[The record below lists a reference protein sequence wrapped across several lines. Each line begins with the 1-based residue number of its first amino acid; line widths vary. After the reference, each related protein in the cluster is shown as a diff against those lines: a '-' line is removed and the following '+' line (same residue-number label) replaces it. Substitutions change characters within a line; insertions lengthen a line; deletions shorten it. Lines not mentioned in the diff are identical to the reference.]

1 LRLGQESTDRNT
13 QISRGLGAVSGKGD
27 GEMSSANE
35 MGQGQGTLTAAAGMV
50 ADAKHD
56 FDRLNNELVQHI
68 DAAKAKWAGQGG
80 TAFNALGHAWSE
92 KQRTIVNALNQ
103 FEASLRSTEKDNTS
117 TDDTQSSAFSRNQ
130 QRLG

>member
-1 LRLGQESTDRNT
+1 
-13 QISRGLGAVSGKGD
+13 
-27 GEMSSANE
+27 MPSAHE
-35 MGQGQGTLTAAAGMV
+35 MGQGQGTLSAAAGMV

-56 FDRLNNELVQHI
+56 FDRLNDELVEHI
-68 DAAKAKWAGQGG
+68 DAAKARWAGQGG

-92 KQRTIVNALNQ
+92 KQRTITSALDQ

-117 TDDTQSSAFSRNQ
+117 TDGTQSAAFSRNQ

>member
-1 LRLGQESTDRNT
+1 
-13 QISRGLGAVSGKGD
+13 
-27 GEMSSANE
+27 MSSANE
-35 MGQGQGTLTAAAGMV
+35 MGQGQGTLTTAAGMV

-80 TAFNALGHAWSE
+80 TACNARGHAWAE
-92 KQRTIVNALNQ
+92 KQRTIVSALNQ

-117 TDDTQSSAFSRNQ
+117 TDDTQSAAYARNQ

>member
-1 LRLGQESTDRNT
+1 
-13 QISRGLGAVSGKGD
+13 
-27 GEMSSANE
+27 
-35 MGQGQGTLTAAAGMV
+35 MGQGEGTLSTAAGMV

-56 FDRLNNELVQHI
+56 FDRLNSQLVQHI
-68 DAAKAKWAGQGG
+68 DAAKATWSGQGG
-80 TAFNALGHAWSE
+80 TAFNSLGHAWHE
-92 KQRTIVNALNQ
+92 KQATIVSALNQ

>member
-1 LRLGQESTDRNT
+1 
-13 QISRGLGAVSGKGD
+13 
-27 GEMSSANE
+27 MSSAQE
-35 MGQGQGTLTAAAGMV
+35 MGQGEGTLSTAAGMV

-56 FDRLNNELVQHI
+56 FDRLNSQLVQHI
-68 DAAKAKWAGQGG
+68 DSAKAKWSGQGG
-80 TAFNALGHAWSE
+80 SAFNNLGHAWHE
-92 KQRTIVNALNQ
+92 KQATIVSALNQ

>member
-1 LRLGQESTDRNT
+1 
-13 QISRGLGAVSGKGD
+13 
-27 GEMSSANE
+27 MSSAQG
-35 MGQGQGTLTAAAGMV
+35 MGQGEGTLSTAAGMV

-56 FDRLNNELVQHI
+56 FDRLNSQLVQHI
-68 DAAKAKWAGQGG
+68 DAAKAQWSGQGG
-80 TAFNALGHAWSE
+80 TAFNSLGHAWHE
-92 KQRTIVNALNQ
+92 KQATIVSALNQ